1 LSASQK
7 KKVKP
12 KGMKKVPARKKAGT
26 KVPKTKVK
34 AVAKEKPKSEAPK
47 AKMAVEK
54 KEAPAKPSVKAVEKK
69 EAPAKPSVKAVEK
82 KEAPAKPSVKAEPLT
97 LGPPPQATIATRHI
111 DSLHERSARGFSF
124 GELASAGVPPNA
136 AKREGLSLDIR
147 RRSVVEGNVEALK
160 GWFKSAAGKPASKT
174 DAVAVPA
181 VSKKK

>member
-12 KGMKKVPARKKAGT
+12 KGKKVPPRKKAGT

-34 AVAKEKPKSEAPK
+34 AVAKEKPKGEAPK
-47 AKMAVEK
+47 AK
-54 KEAPAKPSVKAVEKK
+54 KAVEKK

-82 KEAPAKPSVKAEPLT
+82 KEAPAKPSVKAEPIA
-97 LGPPPQATIATRHI
+97 LGPPPQATIASRHI

-124 GELASAGVPPNA
+124 GELASAGVPLNA

-160 GWFKSAAGKPASKT
+160 GWFKSPAGKPASKT
-174 DAVAVPA
+174 GEPVGVTTTA
-181 VSKKK
+181 KKK